1 MLKVIDTLARSGSS
15 RLCRGCHVLRSVH
28 LQFAMCTK
36 CVARRPAPQ
45 AIVCASLAMSKM
57 SPPRTL
63 QVKTGADFSTLLKV
77 GKCARVPSSWT
88 SNCSF
93 DEYKD
98 GNGVTG
104 YIAEVAFNGYPKH
117 LYTIAA
123 TLPKLIDITWKEAFK
138 DHSKAL
144 AWWFKS
150 AKPTDW
156 AQKKY
161 ELYACDAE
169 RVKTKFELR
178 QGGQVLRGMGAPVHP
193 GDFGILPFPEQ
204 K

>member
-1 MLKVIDTLARSGSS
+1 MCPVPGPLVDFYWY
-15 RLCRGCHVLRSVH
+15 
-28 LQFAMCTK
+28 FA
-36 CVARRPAPQ
+36 
-45 AIVCASLAMSKM
+45 
-57 SPPRTL
+57 
-63 QVKTGADFSTLLKV
+63 
-77 GKCARVPSSWT
+77 
-88 SNCSF
+88 
-93 DEYKD
+93 EYKD

-123 TLPKLIDITWKEAFK
+123 TLPKLIEITWKEAFK

-150 AKPTDW
+150 AKPADW

-161 ELYACDAE
+161 ELYACCEYAE
-169 RVKTKFELR
+169 RVKTRFELR
-178 QGGQVLRGMGAPVHP
+178 QGDKTAVRLRGMGAPVHP
-193 GDFGILPFPEQ
+193 GDSVFLLSPEQ

>member
-1 MLKVIDTLARSGSS
+1 MIGAMP
-15 RLCRGCHVLRSVH
+15 CRY
-28 LQFAMCTK
+28 
-36 CVARRPAPQ
+36 
-45 AIVCASLAMSKM
+45 
-57 SPPRTL
+57 
-63 QVKTGADFSTLLKV
+63 
-77 GKCARVPSSWT
+77 
-88 SNCSF
+88 F

-161 ELYACDAE
+161 ELYACCEYAE
-169 RVKTKFELR
+169 RGRGRRLR
-178 QGGQVLRGMGAPVHP
+178 ARSASRIGSRWSARVGCGA
-193 GDFGILPFPEQ
+193 ER
-204 K
+204 